1 MRSMRGGTAMT
12 AGRKEPVIPT
22 PAPAPMPA
30 SPRPT
35 VAARMNRLPITSWH
49 RRATIAIGLGL
60 FFDIYEVFLSGVLV
74 SVLGHQFHLDS
85 TGVSLLLASAFL
97 GMFLGALT
105 LGRLADRLGRR
116 PAFLLALSIYSMFSL
131 VGAFSVGPVML
142 VVSRFF
148 AGLGI
153 GAEPPISDT
162 YLADLLP
169 PKQRGK
175 YMAWAYTLSF
185 AGVPL
190 AGFLAH
196 WLVPIAPLGFDGW
209 RWMFVVGA
217 LGAVIVF
224 ALRTGLP
231 ESPRWLESVGR
242 TRDAEV
248 VVARFEEQARA
259 AGDPLPE
266 PARGAPAAPARQRA
280 RTVRPAVPSPH
291 PDDGGFPPVPDVGL
305 LRIWHA
311 GADSPGGKG
320 IFDRGL
326 AAVQRRDVSGLPAR
340 VGVIG
345 APGRALRAQVLGNRR
360 GAGNGGVR
368 AGLRVGDVHPG
379 DRGLRLSLH
388 DRQQRVLERV
398 PHLSGG
404 GVPDAAA
411 RHRDQQYVFALAAV
425 QWADAL
431 HIAALV
437 AQRRRGH
444 VVRGRCGGAGG
455 GRARHCT
462 VRSAHHRSCARE
474 RKRDTARGR

>member
-1 MRSMRGGTAMT
+1 MT

-85 TGVSLLLASAFL
+85 TGMSLLLASAFL

-175 YMAWAYTLSF
+175 YMASAYTLSF

-266 PARGAPAAPARQRA
+266 PALEAPAPTPPGNVRELFVPPYRRRTLMMAVFHLFQTWGYYGFGTLAPIVLVARGYSI
-280 RTVRPAVPSPH
+280 VDSLLFSAVTFLGYPLGSALS
-291 PDDGGFPPVPDVGL
+291 VPLVERFERKYL
-305 LRIWHA
+305 
-311 GADSPGGKG
+311 
-320 IFDRGL
+320 
-326 AAVQRRDVSGLPAR
+326 
-340 VGVIG
+340 VIG
-345 APGRALRAQVLGNRR
+345 AALGMAAFGLAFGSATSTPVNTSADPYDLDRPTADSGVRPQ
-360 GAGNGGVR
+360 GAGTGKRSRATRSAVR
-368 AGLRVGDVHPG
+368 SASTPAIIRSA
-379 DRGLRLSLH
+379 RRCMFC
-388 DRQQRVLERV
+388 
-398 PHLSGG
+398 
-404 GVPDAAA
+404 AA
-411 RHRDQQYVFALAAV
+411 L
-425 QWADAL
+425 
-431 HIAALV
+431 ALV
-437 AQRRRGH
+437 ALARILSAWAISALAWRPAFTRSRLRRRSS
-444 VVRGRCGGAGG
+444 VSRCC
-455 GRARHCT
+455 R
-462 VRSAHHRSCARE
+462 
-474 RKRDTARGR
+474 

>member
-12 AGRKEPVIPT
+12 AGRKKPVIPT

-85 TGVSLLLASAFL
+85 TGMSLLLASAFL

-175 YMAWAYTLSF
+175 YMASAYTLSF

-196 WLVPIAPLGFDGW
+196 WLVPIAPLGF
-209 RWMFVVGA
+209 GA
-217 LGAVIVF
+217 
-224 ALRTGLP
+224 
-231 ESPRWLESVGR
+231 S
-242 TRDAEV
+242 
-248 VVARFEEQARA
+248 
-259 AGDPLPE
+259 
-266 PARGAPAAPARQRA
+266 ARGPRRLWLRVSRSRPAPLATCCPSRLWRHRRRHSLARCANCSSR
-280 RTVRPAVPSPH
+280 RTV
-291 PDDGGFPPVPDVGL
+291 
-305 LRIWHA
+305 
-311 GADSPGGKG
+311 
-320 IFDRGL
+320 
-326 AAVQRRDVSGLPAR
+326 
-340 VGVIG
+340 
-345 APGRALRAQVLGNRR
+345 
-360 GAGNGGVR
+360 
-368 AGLRVGDVHPG
+368 
-379 DRGLRLSLH
+379 
-388 DRQQRVLERV
+388 
-398 PHLSGG
+398 
-404 GVPDAAA
+404 
-411 RHRDQQYVFALAAV
+411 
-425 QWADAL
+425 
-431 HIAALV
+431 
-437 AQRRRGH
+437 
-444 VVRGRCGGAGG
+444 
-455 GRARHCT
+455 
-462 VRSAHHRSCARE
+462 
-474 RKRDTARGR
+474 